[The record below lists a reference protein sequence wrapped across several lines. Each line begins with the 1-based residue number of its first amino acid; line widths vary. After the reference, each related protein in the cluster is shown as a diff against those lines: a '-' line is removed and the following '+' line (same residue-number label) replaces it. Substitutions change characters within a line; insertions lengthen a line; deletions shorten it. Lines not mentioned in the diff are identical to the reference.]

1 MTQQT
6 AQWWKGSS
14 GRTGQLCSSQ
24 EFVPSE
30 EVKSISTLS
39 EISSCEKT
47 TSGRTEKDK
56 TNIKQTFNMRIL
68 LNLISI
74 NI

>member
-6 AQWWKGSS
+6 VQWWKGSS

-24 EFVPSE
+24 EFIPSE

-39 EISSCEKT
+39 
-47 TSGRTEKDK
+47 
-56 TNIKQTFNMRIL
+56 
-68 LNLISI
+68 
-74 NI
+74 